1 MKRYALPL
9 LSVTGGAGCFI
20 LRLLQNRTAFEPDT
34 GLPIPGHPLS
44 ILLPAVLVLLAA
56 AVLLL
61 ARRHRDAVSPDLR
74 EGFCGAPAALILAA
88 AGIVL
93 WLCSAAAVVLPGQP
107 EVTPTPIPGLYL
119 PADPSAERTAMVTA
133 ILLAVA
139 ALALLP
145 AAAACR
151 KGGKRSAAAPNGN
164 LLLIPP
170 VALVIRLALEF
181 REMSVDASQQ
191 RYYVELLALVL
202 LVPTLFSLSS
212 FAFRCGKTPRFLF
225 FAAMTA
231 VFCLAALADAD
242 TTAGLLFYAGGAAL
256 ALGFLLLRL
265 SAPEPAPQE
274 IEDIS

>member
-9 LSVTGGAGCFI
+9 LSVTGGTGCFI

-133 ILLAVA
+133 LLLAVA

-151 KGGKRSAAAPNGN
+151 RGGTRSAAPNGN

-265 SAPEPAPQE
+265 SAPAPAPQE